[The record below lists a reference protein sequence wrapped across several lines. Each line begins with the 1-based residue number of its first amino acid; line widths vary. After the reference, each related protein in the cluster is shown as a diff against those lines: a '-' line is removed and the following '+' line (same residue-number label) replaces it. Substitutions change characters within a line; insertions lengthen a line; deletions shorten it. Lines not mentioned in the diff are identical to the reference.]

1 MLVEVIVNGVPYVGK
16 RGEIKDLPEP
26 EANVLILLK
35 QVRRA
40 YSKTPP
46 PFPQK
51 SARKKATRKKKTYKR
66 RDVTNSPQKVVMTPE
81 VSPVQWSDNLARSD
95 EPGTE

>member
-16 RGEIKDLPEP
+16 LGEVKDLPEP

-40 YSKTPP
+40 WSKEPP
-46 PFPQK
+46 PFPKK
-51 SARKKATRKKKTYKR
+51 SARTKAPRKKKRGTYRR
-66 RDVTNSPQKVVMTPE
+66 RDVASSPQKVVMTPE
-81 VSPVQWSDNLARSD
+81 VGQLSDNLARSD
-95 EPGTE
+95 EPSTE